1 MPHSV
6 TPFLLF
12 QGQAEE
18 AIKLYTQVVPNSHVV
33 RIEKYSPGDSGPAG
47 KIRRANIVLAGQAV
61 MAIDSPILHKF
72 SFTPAIS
79 FFVECKSEAEIRT
92 LVKTLGEG
100 GPALMPLDNYGFSTL
115 FAWVTDLYGVTWQ
128 LNYQA

>member
-12 QGQAEE
+12 QGHAEE
-18 AIKLYTQVVPNSHVV
+18 AIKLYTQVIPNSHIV
-33 RIEKYSPGDSGPAG
+33 RIDKYGPGDAG
-47 KIRRANIVLAGQAV
+47 ALGKVKRANIVLAGQAV
-61 MAIDSPILHKF
+61 MAIDSPVQHKF
-72 SFTPAIS
+72 AFNPAVS
-79 FFVECKSEAEIRT
+79 FFIECKSEAEIRI

-100 GPALMPLDNYGFSTL
+100 GPSLMPLDNYGFSTL